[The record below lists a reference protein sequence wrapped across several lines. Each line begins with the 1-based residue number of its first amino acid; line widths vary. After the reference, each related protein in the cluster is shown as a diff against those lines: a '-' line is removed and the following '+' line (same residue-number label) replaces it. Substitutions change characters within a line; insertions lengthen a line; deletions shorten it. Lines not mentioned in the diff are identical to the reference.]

1 MVCVNSVVSS
11 VTHCESV
18 KLCNRKLDK
27 SEGQQS
33 TSIPLPYPSAQITP
47 APTAYWVYL
56 PIGSGLWAVYCFS
69 LITGKN
75 CRICHFWHHVFHRK
89 RSVLIQISLWVAN
102 DHQKQQVLLS
112 DHHIL
117 FLDQPGKIYWGYIFG
132 EIPRWLSPWLSLL
145 VEAELSSCSPH
156 AFKGQI
162 VQTPLLRKLSFPFCP
177 WPAFEK
183 GESSLW
189 ADQLN
194 FPVRGWDQ
202 ILPCLVIP
210 RSFAS
215 RMERYSHAS
224 LSKRTASQTTLEPQ
238 LIWVT

>member
-18 KLCNRKLDK
+18 KLHNRKLHNIVGK
-27 SEGQQS
+27 QN

-47 APTAYWVYL
+47 AHTAYWVHL
-56 PIGSGLWAVYCFS
+56 PVGSGLWAVSCFS

-89 RSVLIQISLWVAN
+89 RSVLIQISLWIAN
-102 DHQKQQVLLS
+102 DCQKQQVLLS

-117 FLDQPGKIYWGYIFG
+117 FLDQPGKIYWGFIF
-132 EIPRWLSPWLSLL
+132 EKMSRWLSPWLSLL
-145 VEAELSSCSPH
+145 VEAELSSCSAH
-156 AFKGQI
+156 AFKGHTEL
-162 VQTPLLRKLSFPFCP
+162 TPLPRKLSFPFSP

-189 ADQLN
+189 ADQFN

-202 ILPCLVIP
+202 ILSCLVIP
-210 RSFAS
+210 RSFAL
-215 RMERYSHAS
+215 RTER
-224 LSKRTASQTTLEPQ
+224 
-238 LIWVT
+238 